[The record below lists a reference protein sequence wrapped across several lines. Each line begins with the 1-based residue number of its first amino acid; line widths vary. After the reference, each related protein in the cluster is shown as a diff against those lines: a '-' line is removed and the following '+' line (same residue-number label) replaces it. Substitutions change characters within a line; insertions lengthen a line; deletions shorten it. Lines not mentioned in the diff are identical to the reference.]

1 MIDKVTLPVLKSL
14 TKNTQPIT
22 FITGLKYNTS
32 LVKVFNNLTF
42 LYDPNWEYQQGEPT
56 YPIAFFYVKS
66 MTEQMSSDVSQKPM
80 LFYNTAGDSNDS
92 TKGGLMN
99 IVADNVVL
107 KPKVYKLDI
116 IVPANGSTLKNSSF
130 SFDAINNVNSFLLS
144 NVKFKEGTGLVTAS
158 RTSNTSLN
166 PSLDISSKIANIS
179 LDILETLFKG
189 LYGTSISASSICNML
204 LQQQDYNKA
213 SIEYMWSN
221 RRILKLKL
229 WNGWKF
235 KYLIIKDFDV
245 TKVGENG
252 DFYEGTL
259 TCQEVPILTFR
270 KQSES
275 ASLTDLS
282 KFSVALGKFQK
293 TATDT
298 FIEKMTATYGE

>member
-1 MIDKVTLPVLKSL
+1 MIDNVTLSTLTSL
-14 TKNTQPIT
+14 NRNVQPIT
-22 FITGLKYNTS
+22 VITGLRYNTS

-80 LFYNTAGDSNDS
+80 LFYDTAGDSNDS

-116 IVPANGSTLKNSSF
+116 IIPADGSTLKNSSF
-130 SFDAINNVNSFLLS
+130 SFDAITNVNGFLFS
-144 NVKFKEGTGLVTAS
+144 NGEFKASSGLDIAS
-158 RTSNTSLN
+158 R
-166 PSLDISSKIANIS
+166 IVNIS
-179 LDILETLFKG
+179 LGVLETLFKG
-189 LYGTSISASSICNML
+189 LYGTSVSASSICNML

-245 TKVGENG
+245 TKTGENG

-270 KQSES
+270 SQAES
-275 ASLTDLS
+275 ASLTALS
-282 KFSVALGKFQK
+282 KLSKALGKFQK

-298 FIEKMTATYGE
+298 FIKAMTATYGE

>member
-1 MIDKVTLPVLKSL
+1 MIDNVTLATLTSL
-14 TKNTQPIT
+14 NRKVQPIT
-22 FITGLKYNTS
+22 VITGLRYNTS

-116 IVPANGSTLKNSSF
+116 IIPANGSTLKNSSF
-130 SFDAINNVNSFLLS
+130 SFDAITNVNGLLFS
-144 NVKFKEGTGLVTAS
+144 NGDFKGSTGLDIAS
-158 RTSNTSLN
+158 RIVNTSLGV
-166 PSLDISSKIANIS
+166 
-179 LDILETLFKG
+179 LETLFKG
-189 LYGTSISASSICNML
+189 LYGTSVSASSICNML

-235 KYLIIKDFDV
+235 KYLIIKDYDV
-245 TKVGENG
+245 TKTGENG

-270 KQSES
+270 RQADS
-275 ASLTDLS
+275 ASLTALS
-282 KFSVALGKFQK
+282 KLSKALGKFQK

-298 FIEKMTATYGE
+298 FIKVMTATYGE

>member
-1 MIDKVTLPVLKSL
+1 MIDNVTLSTLTSL
-14 TKNTQPIT
+14 NRNVQPIT
-22 FITGLKYNTS
+22 VVTGLRYNTS
-32 LVKVFNNLTF
+32 LVKIFNNLTF

-116 IVPANGSTLKNSSF
+116 IIPANGSTLKNSSF
-130 SFDAINNVNSFLLS
+130 SFDAITNVNGFLFS
-144 NVKFKEGTGLVTAS
+144 NGEFMGGTGLNLAS
-158 RTSNTSLN
+158 R
-166 PSLDISSKIANIS
+166 IVNIS
-179 LDILETLFKG
+179 LGVLETLFKG
-189 LYGTSISASSICNML
+189 LYGTSVSASSICNML

-221 RRILKLKL
+221 RRILKLKF

-245 TKVGENG
+245 TKTGENG
-252 DFYEGTL
+252 DFYEGSL

-270 KQSES
+270 SQAES
-275 ASLTDLS
+275 ASLTALS
-282 KFSVALGKFQK
+282 KLSKALGKFQK
-293 TATDT
+293 TATDI
-298 FIEKMTATYGE
+298 FIKTMTATYGE

>member
-1 MIDKVTLPVLKSL
+1 MIDNVTLSTLTSL
-14 TKNTQPIT
+14 NRKVQPIT
-22 FITGLKYNTS
+22 VITGLRYNTS

-56 YPIAFFYVKS
+56 YPIAFFFVKS

-116 IVPANGSTLKNSSF
+116 IIPANGSTLKNSSF
-130 SFDAINNVNSFLLS
+130 SFDAITNVNGFLFS
-144 NVKFKEGTGLVTAS
+144 NGEFKSSSGLDIAS
-158 RTSNTSLN
+158 R
-166 PSLDISSKIANIS
+166 IVNIS
-179 LDILETLFKG
+179 LGILETLFKG
-189 LYGTSISASSICNML
+189 LYGTSVSASSICNML

-245 TKVGENG
+245 TKIGENG

-270 KQSES
+270 RQAES
-275 ASLTDLS
+275 ASLTALS
-282 KFSVALGKFQK
+282 KLSKALGKFQK

-298 FIEKMTATYGE
+298 FIKAMTATYGE

>member
-1 MIDKVTLPVLKSL
+1 MIDNITLSAL
-14 TKNTQPIT
+14 TSTNKNVQPIT
-22 FITGLKYNTS
+22 VITGLKYNTS
-32 LVKVFNNLTF
+32 LVKIFNNLTF

-80 LFYNTAGDSNDS
+80 LFYNTAGDSNDT

-107 KPKVYKLDI
+107 KPKGYKLDI
-116 IVPANGSTLKNSSF
+116 IIPANGTTLKNSSF
-130 SFDAINNVNSFLLS
+130 SFDAITNVNGFLFS
-144 NVKFKEGTGLVTAS
+144 NGEFKGSTGLDITS
-158 RTSNTSLN
+158 RIVNTSLG
-166 PSLDISSKIANIS
+166 II
-179 LDILETLFKG
+179 ETLFKG
-189 LYGTSISASSICNML
+189 LYGTSVSASSICNML

-213 SIEYMWSN
+213 SIENMWSN

-235 KYLIIKDFDV
+235 KYLIIKDIEV
-245 TKVGENG
+245 TKIGENG

-270 KQSES
+270 KQAES
-275 ASLTDLS
+275 GSLTALS
-282 KFSVALGKFQK
+282 KLSGALGKFQK

-298 FIEKMTATYGE
+298 FINAMTATYGE

>member
-1 MIDKVTLPVLKSL
+1 MIDNVTLSTLTSL
-14 TKNTQPIT
+14 NRKVQPIT
-22 FITGLKYNTS
+22 VITGLKYNTS

-66 MTEQMSSDVSQKPM
+66 MTEQMSSDISQKPM

-116 IVPANGSTLKNSSF
+116 IIPANGSTLKNSSF
-130 SFDAINNVNSFLLS
+130 SFDAITNVNGFLFS
-144 NVKFKEGTGLVTAS
+144 NGEFKGSTGLDIAS
-158 RTSNTSLN
+158 R
-166 PSLDISSKIANIS
+166 IVNIS
-179 LDILETLFKG
+179 LGVLETLFKG
-189 LYGTSISASSICNML
+189 LYGTSVSASSICNML

-213 SIEYMWSN
+213 SIEYMWSS

-235 KYLIIKDFDV
+235 KYLVIKDFDV

-270 KQSES
+270 KQAES
-275 ASLTDLS
+275 ASLTALS
-282 KFSVALGKFQK
+282 KFSKALGKFQK
-293 TATDT
+293 KVTDT

>member
-1 MIDKVTLPVLKSL
+1 MIDNVTLSTLTSL
-14 TKNTQPIT
+14 NRKVQPIT
-22 FITGLKYNTS
+22 VITGLRYNTS

-116 IVPANGSTLKNSSF
+116 IIPADGSTLKNSSF
-130 SFDAINNVNSFLLS
+130 SFDAITNVNGFLFS
-144 NVKFKEGTGLVTAS
+144 NGEFMGGTGLNLAS
-158 RTSNTSLN
+158 R
-166 PSLDISSKIANIS
+166 IVNIS
-179 LDILETLFKG
+179 LGVLETLFKG
-189 LYGTSISASSICNML
+189 LYGTSVSASSICNML

-245 TKVGENG
+245 TKIGENG

-270 KQSES
+270 KQADS
-275 ASLTDLS
+275 ASLTALS
-282 KFSVALGKFQK
+282 KLSSTLGEFQK
-293 TATDT
+293 TVTDT
-298 FIEKMTATYGE
+298 FIKKMTATYGE

>member
-1 MIDKVTLPVLKSL
+1 MIDNVTLSTLTSL
-14 TKNTQPIT
+14 NRNVQPIT
-22 FITGLKYNTS
+22 VVTGLRYNTS
-32 LVKVFNNLTF
+32 LVKIFNNLTF

-116 IVPANGSTLKNSSF
+116 IIPANGSTLKNSSF
-130 SFDAINNVNSFLLS
+130 SFDAITNVNGFLFS
-144 NVKFKEGTGLVTAS
+144 NGEFMGGTGLNLAS
-158 RTSNTSLN
+158 R
-166 PSLDISSKIANIS
+166 IVNIS
-179 LDILETLFKG
+179 LGVLETLFKG
-189 LYGTSISASSICNML
+189 LYGTSVSASSICNML

-245 TKVGENG
+245 TKTGENG

-270 KQSES
+270 SQAES
-275 ASLTDLS
+275 ASLTALS
-282 KFSVALGKFQK
+282 KLSKALGKFQK
-293 TATDT
+293 TATDI
-298 FIEKMTATYGE
+298 FIKTMTATYGE

>member
-1 MIDKVTLPVLKSL
+1 MIDNVTLSALTSLNRNVQPV
-14 TKNTQPIT
+14 TV
-22 FITGLKYNTS
+22 ITGLKYNTS

-116 IVPANGSTLKNSSF
+116 IIPANGSTLKNSSF
-130 SFDAINNVNSFLLS
+130 SFDAITNVNGFLFS
-144 NVKFKEGTGLVTAS
+144 NGEFKGSTGLDIAS
-158 RTSNTSLN
+158 R
-166 PSLDISSKIANIS
+166 IVNIS
-179 LDILETLFKG
+179 LGVLETLFKG
-189 LYGTSISASSICNML
+189 LYGTSVSASSICNML

-275 ASLTDLS
+275 ASLTALS
-282 KFSVALGKFQK
+282 KLSGALGKFQK

-298 FIEKMTATYGE
+298 FIKMMTATYGE

>member
-1 MIDKVTLPVLKSL
+1 MIDNVTLSTLTSLNRKVL
-14 TKNTQPIT
+14 PIT
-22 FITGLKYNTS
+22 VITGLRYNTS

-80 LFYNTAGDSNDS
+80 LFYNTAGDSDDS

-107 KPKVYKLDI
+107 KPKVYKLDLI
-116 IVPANGSTLKNSSF
+116 IPADGSTLKNTSF
-130 SFDAINNVNSFLLS
+130 SFDAITNVNGFLFS
-144 NVKFKEGTGLVTAS
+144 NGEFKSSSGLDIAS
-158 RTSNTSLN
+158 RIVNTSLG
-166 PSLDISSKIANIS
+166 
-179 LDILETLFKG
+179 ILETLFKG
-189 LYGTSISASSICNML
+189 LYGTSVSASSICNML

-245 TKVGENG
+245 TKIGENG

-270 KQSES
+270 SQAES
-275 ASLTDLS
+275 ASLTALS
-282 KFSVALGKFQK
+282 KLSKALGKFQK

-298 FIEKMTATYGE
+298 FIKAMTATYGE

>member
-1 MIDKVTLPVLKSL
+1 MIDNVTQSTLTSLNRKMQPV
-14 TKNTQPIT
+14 TV
-22 FITGLKYNTS
+22 ITGLRYKTS

-99 IVADNVVL
+99 IVADNIVL

-130 SFDAINNVNSFLLS
+130 SFDAITSVNGFLFS
-144 NVKFKEGTGLVTAS
+144 NGEFKGSTG
-158 RTSNTSLN
+158 
-166 PSLDISSKIANIS
+166 LDISSRIVNIS
-179 LDILETLFKG
+179 LGILETLFKG
-189 LYGTSISASSICNML
+189 LYGTSVSASSICNML

-213 SIEYMWSN
+213 SIEHMWSN

-245 TKVGENG
+245 TKTGENG

-275 ASLTDLS
+275 ASLTALS
-282 KFSVALGKFQK
+282 KLSGALGKFQK

>member
-1 MIDKVTLPVLKSL
+1 MIDNVTLSTLTSLNRKVQPV
-14 TKNTQPIT
+14 TV
-22 FITGLKYNTS
+22 ITGLRYNTS

-130 SFDAINNVNSFLLS
+130 SFDAITNVNGFLFS
-144 NVKFKEGTGLVTAS
+144 NGEFKGSTGLDIAS
-158 RTSNTSLN
+158 R
-166 PSLDISSKIANIS
+166 IVNIS
-179 LDILETLFKG
+179 LGILETLFKG
-189 LYGTSISASSICNML
+189 LYGTSVSASSICNML

-245 TKVGENG
+245 TKIGENG

-270 KQSES
+270 SQAES
-275 ASLTDLS
+275 ASLTALS
-282 KFSVALGKFQK
+282 KLSKALGKFQK

-298 FIEKMTATYGE
+298 FIKAMTATYGE

>member
-1 MIDKVTLPVLKSL
+1 MIDNITLSAL
-14 TKNTQPIT
+14 TSTNRNVQPIT
-22 FITGLKYNTS
+22 VITGLKYNTS
-32 LVKVFNNLTF
+32 LVKIFNNVTF

-56 YPIAFFYVKS
+56 YPIAFFYIKS
-66 MTEQMSSDVSQKPM
+66 MTEQMYSDVSQKPM

-107 KPKVYKLDI
+107 KPKMYKLEVI
-116 IVPANGSTLKNSSF
+116 IPANGTTLKNSSF
-130 SFDAINNVNSFLLS
+130 SFDAITNVNGFLFS
-144 NVKFKEGTGLVTAS
+144 NGEFKGNTGLDIAS
-158 RTSNTSLN
+158 RIVNVSLGV
-166 PSLDISSKIANIS
+166 
-179 LDILETLFKG
+179 LETLFKG
-189 LYGTSISASSICNML
+189 LYGTSMSASSICNML

-213 SIEYMWSN
+213 SIEYMWSS

-235 KYLIIKDFDV
+235 KYLVIKDFEV
-245 TKVGENG
+245 TKIGENG

-270 KQSES
+270 KQAES
-275 ASLTDLS
+275 GSLTALS
-282 KFSVALGKFQK
+282 KLSNALGKFQK

-298 FIEKMTATYGE
+298 FIKVMTTTYGE

>member
-1 MIDKVTLPVLKSL
+1 MIDNVTLSTLTSL
-14 TKNTQPIT
+14 NRKVQPIT
-22 FITGLKYNTS
+22 VITGLRYNTS
-32 LVKVFNNLTF
+32 LVKIFNNLTF

-99 IVADNVVL
+99 IVADNIVL

-116 IVPANGSTLKNSSF
+116 IIPANGSTLKNSSF
-130 SFDAINNVNSFLLS
+130 SFDAITNVNGFLFS
-144 NVKFKEGTGLVTAS
+144 NGEFMGGSGLNLAS
-158 RTSNTSLN
+158 R
-166 PSLDISSKIANIS
+166 IVNIS
-179 LDILETLFKG
+179 LGVLETLFKG
-189 LYGTSISASSICNML
+189 LYGTSVSASSICNML

-245 TKVGENG
+245 TKIGENG

-270 KQSES
+270 RQAES
-275 ASLTDLS
+275 ASLTALS
-282 KFSVALGKFQK
+282 KLSRALGKFQK
-293 TATDT
+293 TATDI
-298 FIEKMTATYGE
+298 FIKTMTATYGE

>member
-1 MIDKVTLPVLKSL
+1 MIDNVTLSTLTSL
-14 TKNTQPIT
+14 NRNVQPIT
-22 FITGLKYNTS
+22 VVTGLRYNTS
-32 LVKVFNNLTF
+32 LVKIFNNLTF

-116 IVPANGSTLKNSSF
+116 IIPANGSTLKNSSF
-130 SFDAINNVNSFLLS
+130 SFDAITSVNGFLFS
-144 NVKFKEGTGLVTAS
+144 NGEFMGGTGLNLAS
-158 RTSNTSLN
+158 R
-166 PSLDISSKIANIS
+166 IVNIS
-179 LDILETLFKG
+179 LGVLETLFKG
-189 LYGTSISASSICNML
+189 LYGTSVSASSICNML

-245 TKVGENG
+245 TKTGENG
-252 DFYEGTL
+252 DFYEGSL

-270 KQSES
+270 SQAES
-275 ASLTDLS
+275 ASLTALS
-282 KFSVALGKFQK
+282 KLSKALGKFQK
-293 TATDT
+293 TATDI
-298 FIEKMTATYGE
+298 FIKTMTATYGE

>member
-1 MIDKVTLPVLKSL
+1 MIDNVTLSALTSL
-14 TKNTQPIT
+14 NRNVQPIT
-22 FITGLKYNTS
+22 VITGLKYNTS

-66 MTEQMSSDVSQKPM
+66 MTEQMSSDVSQRPM
-80 LFYNTAGDSNDS
+80 LFYNAASGSNDTTAG
-92 TKGGLMN
+92 GIMN
-99 IVADNVVL
+99 IVADNVIV
-107 KPKVYKLDI
+107 KPKAYKLDI

-130 SFDAINNVNSFLLS
+130 SFDAITNVNGFLFS
-144 NVKFKEGTGLVTAS
+144 NGEFKGSTGLDTAS
-158 RTSNTSLN
+158 RFVN
-166 PSLDISSKIANIS
+166 IA
-179 LDILETLFKG
+179 LGILETLFKG
-189 LYGTSISASSICNML
+189 LYGTSVSASSICNML

-270 KQSES
+270 AQSKS
-275 ASLTDLS
+275 ASLTALS
-282 KFSVALGKFQK
+282 KLSSALGKFQK
-293 TATDT
+293 KATDT
-298 FIEKMTATYGE
+298 FIKVMTATYGE

>member
-1 MIDKVTLPVLKSL
+1 MIDNVTLSTLTSL
-14 TKNTQPIT
+14 NRNVQPIT
-22 FITGLKYNTS
+22 VVTGLRYNTS
-32 LVKVFNNLTF
+32 LVKIFNNLTF

-80 LFYNTAGDSNDS
+80 LFYHTAGDSNDS

-116 IVPANGSTLKNSSF
+116 IIPANGSTLKNSSF
-130 SFDAINNVNSFLLS
+130 SFDAITNVNGFLFS
-144 NVKFKEGTGLVTAS
+144 NGEFMGGTGLNLAS
-158 RTSNTSLN
+158 R
-166 PSLDISSKIANIS
+166 IVNIS
-179 LDILETLFKG
+179 LGVLETLFKG
-189 LYGTSISASSICNML
+189 LYGTSVSASSICNML

-245 TKVGENG
+245 TKTGENG
-252 DFYEGTL
+252 DFYEGSL

-270 KQSES
+270 SQAES
-275 ASLTDLS
+275 ASLTALS
-282 KFSVALGKFQK
+282 KLSKALGKFQK
-293 TATDT
+293 TATDI
-298 FIEKMTATYGE
+298 FIKTMTATYGE

>member
-1 MIDKVTLPVLKSL
+1 MIDNVTLSTLTSL
-14 TKNTQPIT
+14 NRNVQPIT
-22 FITGLKYNTS
+22 VITGLRYNTS
-32 LVKVFNNLTF
+32 LVKIFNNLTF

-116 IVPANGSTLKNSSF
+116 IIPANGSTLKNSSF
-130 SFDAINNVNSFLLS
+130 SFDAITNVNGFLFS
-144 NVKFKEGTGLVTAS
+144 NGEFKASSGLDIAS
-158 RTSNTSLN
+158 R
-166 PSLDISSKIANIS
+166 IVNIS
-179 LDILETLFKG
+179 LGVLETLFKG
-189 LYGTSISASSICNML
+189 LYGTSVSASSICNML

-245 TKVGENG
+245 TKIGENG

-270 KQSES
+270 SQAES
-275 ASLTDLS
+275 VSLTALS
-282 KFSVALGKFQK
+282 KLSKALGKFQK

-298 FIEKMTATYGE
+298 FIKAMTATYGE

>member
-1 MIDKVTLPVLKSL
+1 MIDNVTLSALTSLNRNVQPV
-14 TKNTQPIT
+14 TV
-22 FITGLKYNTS
+22 ITGLKYNTS

-130 SFDAINNVNSFLLS
+130 SFDAITNVNGFLFS
-144 NVKFKEGTGLVTAS
+144 NGEFKGSTGLDIAS
-158 RTSNTSLN
+158 R
-166 PSLDISSKIANIS
+166 IVNIS
-179 LDILETLFKG
+179 LGILETLFKG
-189 LYGTSISASSICNML
+189 LYGTSVSASSICNML

-275 ASLTDLS
+275 ASLTALS
-282 KFSVALGKFQK
+282 KLSGALGKFQK

-298 FIEKMTATYGE
+298 FIKMMTATYGE

>member
-1 MIDKVTLPVLKSL
+1 MIDNVTLSTLTSL
-14 TKNTQPIT
+14 NRNVQPIT
-22 FITGLKYNTS
+22 VITGLRYNTS
-32 LVKVFNNLTF
+32 LVKIFNNLTF

-116 IVPANGSTLKNSSF
+116 IIPANGSTLKNSSF
-130 SFDAINNVNSFLLS
+130 SFDAITNVNGLLFS
-144 NVKFKEGTGLVTAS
+144 NGEFMGGSGLNLAS
-158 RTSNTSLN
+158 R
-166 PSLDISSKIANIS
+166 IVNIS
-179 LDILETLFKG
+179 LGVLETLFKG
-189 LYGTSISASSICNML
+189 LYGTSVSASSICNML

-245 TKVGENG
+245 TKTGEDG

-270 KQSES
+270 SQAES
-275 ASLTDLS
+275 ASLTALS
-282 KFSVALGKFQK
+282 KLSKALGKFQK
-293 TATDT
+293 TATDI
-298 FIEKMTATYGE
+298 FIKTMTATYGE

>member
-1 MIDKVTLPVLKSL
+1 MIDNVTLSTLTSL
-14 TKNTQPIT
+14 NRNVQPIT
-22 FITGLKYNTS
+22 VVTGLRYNTS
-32 LVKVFNNLTF
+32 LVKIFNNLTF

-116 IVPANGSTLKNSSF
+116 IIPANGSTLKNSSF
-130 SFDAINNVNSFLLS
+130 SFDAITNVNGFLFS
-144 NVKFKEGTGLVTAS
+144 NGEFMGGTGLNLAS
-158 RTSNTSLN
+158 R
-166 PSLDISSKIANIS
+166 IVNIS
-179 LDILETLFKG
+179 LGVLETLFKG
-189 LYGTSISASSICNML
+189 LYGTSVSASSICNML

-245 TKVGENG
+245 TKTGEDG

-270 KQSES
+270 KQAES
-275 ASLTDLS
+275 ASLTALS
-282 KFSVALGKFQK
+282 KLSKALGKFQK
-293 TATDT
+293 TATDI
-298 FIEKMTATYGE
+298 FIKTMTATYGE

>member
-1 MIDKVTLPVLKSL
+1 MIDNVTLSTLTSL
-14 TKNTQPIT
+14 NRKVQPIT
-22 FITGLKYNTS
+22 VITGLRYNTS

-116 IVPANGSTLKNSSF
+116 IIPANGSTLKNSSF
-130 SFDAINNVNSFLLS
+130 SFDAITNVNGFLFS
-144 NVKFKEGTGLVTAS
+144 NGEFKSSSGLDIAS
-158 RTSNTSLN
+158 R
-166 PSLDISSKIANIS
+166 IVNIS
-179 LDILETLFKG
+179 LGVLETLFKG
-189 LYGTSISASSICNML
+189 LYGTSVSASSICNML

-245 TKVGENG
+245 TKIGENG

-270 KQSES
+270 SQAES
-275 ASLTDLS
+275 ASLTALS
-282 KFSVALGKFQK
+282 KLSKALGKFQK

-298 FIEKMTATYGE
+298 FIKVMTATYGE

>member
-1 MIDKVTLPVLKSL
+1 MIDNVTLSALTSLNRNVQPV
-14 TKNTQPIT
+14 TV
-22 FITGLKYNTS
+22 ITGLKYNTS

-80 LFYNTAGDSNDS
+80 LFYNTAGDSTDS

-99 IVADNVVL
+99 IVADNIVL

-130 SFDAINNVNSFLLS
+130 SFDAITNVNGFLFS
-144 NVKFKEGTGLVTAS
+144 NGEFKGSTGLDIAS
-158 RTSNTSLN
+158 R
-166 PSLDISSKIANIS
+166 IVNIS
-179 LDILETLFKG
+179 LGILETLFKG
-189 LYGTSISASSICNML
+189 LYGTSVSASSICNML

-275 ASLTDLS
+275 ASLTALS
-282 KFSVALGKFQK
+282 KLSSTLGEFQK
-293 TATDT
+293 TVTDT
-298 FIEKMTATYGE
+298 FIKKMTATYGE

>member
-1 MIDKVTLPVLKSL
+1 MIDNVTLSTLTSL
-14 TKNTQPIT
+14 NRNVQPIT
-22 FITGLKYNTS
+22 VITGLRYNTS

-116 IVPANGSTLKNSSF
+116 IIPANGSTLKNSSF
-130 SFDAINNVNSFLLS
+130 SFDAITNVNGFLFS
-144 NVKFKEGTGLVTAS
+144 NGEFKASTGLDIAS
-158 RTSNTSLN
+158 R
-166 PSLDISSKIANIS
+166 IVNIS
-179 LDILETLFKG
+179 LGVLETLFKG
-189 LYGTSISASSICNML
+189 LYGTSVSASSICNML

-245 TKVGENG
+245 TKIGENG

-270 KQSES
+270 RQAKS
-275 ASLTDLS
+275 ASLTALS
-282 KFSVALGKFQK
+282 KLSKALGKFQK

-298 FIEKMTATYGE
+298 FIKVMTATYGE

>member
-1 MIDKVTLPVLKSL
+1 MIDNVTLSELTSLNRKVL
-14 TKNTQPIT
+14 PIT
-22 FITGLKYNTS
+22 VITGLRYNTS
-32 LVKVFNNLTF
+32 LIKVFNNLTF

-116 IVPANGSTLKNSSF
+116 IIPADGSTLKNSSF
-130 SFDAINNVNSFLLS
+130 SFDAITNVNGFLFS
-144 NVKFKEGTGLVTAS
+144 NGEFKSSSGLDLAS
-158 RTSNTSLN
+158 RIVNLSLGV
-166 PSLDISSKIANIS
+166 
-179 LDILETLFKG
+179 LETLFKG
-189 LYGTSISASSICNML
+189 LYGTSVSASSICNML

-245 TKVGENG
+245 TKIGENG

-270 KQSES
+270 SQAES
-275 ASLTDLS
+275 ASLTALS
-282 KFSVALGKFQK
+282 KLSKALGKFQK

-298 FIEKMTATYGE
+298 FIKAMTATYGE

>member
-1 MIDKVTLPVLKSL
+1 MIDNVTLSTLTSL
-14 TKNTQPIT
+14 NRNVQPIT
-22 FITGLKYNTS
+22 VVTGLRYNTS
-32 LVKVFNNLTF
+32 LVKIFNNLTF

-116 IVPANGSTLKNSSF
+116 IIPANGSTLQNSSF
-130 SFDAINNVNSFLLS
+130 SFDAITHVNGFLFS
-144 NVKFKEGTGLVTAS
+144 NGEFMGGTGLNLAS
-158 RTSNTSLN
+158 R
-166 PSLDISSKIANIS
+166 IVNIS
-179 LDILETLFKG
+179 LGVLETLFKG
-189 LYGTSISASSICNML
+189 LYGTSVSASSICNML

-245 TKVGENG
+245 TKTGENG
-252 DFYEGTL
+252 DFYEGSL

-270 KQSES
+270 RQAES
-275 ASLTDLS
+275 ASLTALS
-282 KFSVALGKFQK
+282 KLSKALGKFQK
-293 TATDT
+293 TATDI
-298 FIEKMTATYGE
+298 FIKTMTATYGE

>member
-1 MIDKVTLPVLKSL
+1 MIDNVTLSTLTSLNRNVL
-14 TKNTQPIT
+14 PIT
-22 FITGLKYNTS
+22 VITGLRYNTS
-32 LVKVFNNLTF
+32 LVKIFNNLTF

-116 IVPANGSTLKNSSF
+116 IIPANGSTLKNSSF
-130 SFDAINNVNSFLLS
+130 SFDAITNVNGFLFS
-144 NVKFKEGTGLVTAS
+144 NGEFKASTGLDIAS
-158 RTSNTSLN
+158 R
-166 PSLDISSKIANIS
+166 IVNIS
-179 LDILETLFKG
+179 LGVLETLFKG
-189 LYGTSISASSICNML
+189 LYGTSVSASSICNML

-245 TKVGENG
+245 TKIGENG

-270 KQSES
+270 SQAES
-275 ASLTDLS
+275 ASLTALS
-282 KFSVALGKFQK
+282 KLSKALGKFQK
-293 TATDT
+293 KATDT
-298 FIEKMTATYGE
+298 FIKVMTATYGE

>member
-1 MIDKVTLPVLKSL
+1 MIDNVTLSALTSL
-14 TKNTQPIT
+14 NRNVQPIT
-22 FITGLKYNTS
+22 VVTGLRYNTS
-32 LVKVFNNLTF
+32 LVKIFNNLTF

-116 IVPANGSTLKNSSF
+116 IIPANGSTLKNSSF
-130 SFDAINNVNSFLLS
+130 SFDAITNVNGFLFS
-144 NVKFKEGTGLVTAS
+144 NGEFMGGTGLNLAS
-158 RTSNTSLN
+158 R
-166 PSLDISSKIANIS
+166 IVNIS
-179 LDILETLFKG
+179 LGVLETLFKG
-189 LYGTSISASSICNML
+189 LYGTSVSASSICNML

-245 TKVGENG
+245 TKTGEDG

-270 KQSES
+270 SQAES
-275 ASLTDLS
+275 ASLTALS
-282 KFSVALGKFQK
+282 KLSKALGKFQK
-293 TATDT
+293 TATDI
-298 FIEKMTATYGE
+298 FIKTMTATYGE

>member
-1 MIDKVTLPVLKSL
+1 MIDNVTLSALTSLNRKVQPV
-14 TKNTQPIT
+14 TV
-22 FITGLKYNTS
+22 ITGLRYKTS

-99 IVADNVVL
+99 IVADNIVL

-116 IVPANGSTLKNSSF
+116 IIPANGSTLKNSSF
-130 SFDAINNVNSFLLS
+130 SFDAITNVNGFLFS
-144 NVKFKEGTGLVTAS
+144 NGEFKGSTGLNLAS
-158 RTSNTSLN
+158 R
-166 PSLDISSKIANIS
+166 IVNIS
-179 LDILETLFKG
+179 LGILETLFKG
-189 LYGTSISASSICNML
+189 LYGTSASASSICNML

-275 ASLTDLS
+275 ASLTALS
-282 KFSVALGKFQK
+282 KLSGALGKFQK

>member
-1 MIDKVTLPVLKSL
+1 MIDNVTLSTLTSL
-14 TKNTQPIT
+14 NRKVQPIT
-22 FITGLKYNTS
+22 VITGLRYNTS

-116 IVPANGSTLKNSSF
+116 IIPANGSTLKNSSF
-130 SFDAINNVNSFLLS
+130 SFDAITNVNGLLFS
-144 NVKFKEGTGLVTAS
+144 NGDFKGSTGLDIAS
-158 RTSNTSLN
+158 RIVNTSLG
-166 PSLDISSKIANIS
+166 
-179 LDILETLFKG
+179 ILETLFKG
-189 LYGTSISASSICNML
+189 LYGTSVSASSICNML

-245 TKVGENG
+245 TKIGENG

-270 KQSES
+270 SQAES
-275 ASLTDLS
+275 ASLTALS
-282 KFSVALGKFQK
+282 KLSKALGKFQK

-298 FIEKMTATYGE
+298 FIKVMTATYGE

>member
-1 MIDKVTLPVLKSL
+1 MIDNVTLSTLTSLNRKVL
-14 TKNTQPIT
+14 PIT
-22 FITGLKYNTS
+22 VITGLRYNTS

-116 IVPANGSTLKNSSF
+116 IIPANGTTLKNSSF
-130 SFDAINNVNSFLLS
+130 SFDAITNVNGFLFS
-144 NVKFKEGTGLVTAS
+144 NGEFKGSSGLDLAS
-158 RTSNTSLN
+158 R
-166 PSLDISSKIANIS
+166 IVNIS
-179 LDILETLFKG
+179 LGVLETLFKG
-189 LYGTSISASSICNML
+189 LYGTSVSASSICNML

-270 KQSES
+270 SQAES
-275 ASLTDLS
+275 ASLTALS
-282 KFSVALGKFQK
+282 KLSKALGKFQK

-298 FIEKMTATYGE
+298 FIKAMTATYGE

>member
-1 MIDKVTLPVLKSL
+1 MIDNVTLSTLTSL
-14 TKNTQPIT
+14 NRNVQPIT
-22 FITGLKYNTS
+22 VVTGLRYNTS
-32 LVKVFNNLTF
+32 LVKIFNNLTF

-99 IVADNVVL
+99 IVADNIVL

-116 IVPANGSTLKNSSF
+116 IIPANGSTLKNSSF
-130 SFDAINNVNSFLLS
+130 SFDAITNVNGFLFS
-144 NVKFKEGTGLVTAS
+144 NGEFMGGSGLNLAS
-158 RTSNTSLN
+158 R
-166 PSLDISSKIANIS
+166 IVNIS
-179 LDILETLFKG
+179 LGVLETLFKG
-189 LYGTSISASSICNML
+189 LYGTSVSASSICNML

-245 TKVGENG
+245 TKTGEDG

-270 KQSES
+270 KQAES
-275 ASLTDLS
+275 ASLTALS
-282 KFSVALGKFQK
+282 KLSKALGKFQK
-293 TATDT
+293 TATDI
-298 FIEKMTATYGE
+298 FIKTMTATYGE

>member
-1 MIDKVTLPVLKSL
+1 MIDNVTLSTLTSL
-14 TKNTQPIT
+14 NRKVQPIT
-22 FITGLKYNTS
+22 VITGLRYNTS

-116 IVPANGSTLKNSSF
+116 IIPANGTTLKNSSF
-130 SFDAINNVNSFLLS
+130 SFDAITNVNGFLFS
-144 NVKFKEGTGLVTAS
+144 NGEFKSSSGLDIAS
-158 RTSNTSLN
+158 R
-166 PSLDISSKIANIS
+166 IVNIS
-179 LDILETLFKG
+179 LGILETLFKG
-189 LYGTSISASSICNML
+189 LYGTSVSASSICNML

-245 TKVGENG
+245 TKIGENG

-270 KQSES
+270 SQAES
-275 ASLTDLS
+275 ASLTALS
-282 KFSVALGKFQK
+282 KLSKALGKFQK

-298 FIEKMTATYGE
+298 FIKAMTATYGE

>member
-1 MIDKVTLPVLKSL
+1 MIDNVTLSALTSL
-14 TKNTQPIT
+14 NRKVQPIT
-22 FITGLKYNTS
+22 VITGLRYNTS

-99 IVADNVVL
+99 IVADNIVL

-116 IVPANGSTLKNSSF
+116 IIPANGSTLKNSSF
-130 SFDAINNVNSFLLS
+130 SFDAITNVNGFLFS
-144 NVKFKEGTGLVTAS
+144 NGEFKGSTGLDIAS
-158 RTSNTSLN
+158 R
-166 PSLDISSKIANIS
+166 IVNIS
-179 LDILETLFKG
+179 LGILETLFKG
-189 LYGTSISASSICNML
+189 LYGTSVSASSICNML

-213 SIEYMWSN
+213 SIEYMWSS

-235 KYLIIKDFDV
+235 KYLVIKDFDV

-270 KQSES
+270 SQAES
-275 ASLTDLS
+275 ASLTALS
-282 KFSVALGKFQK
+282 KFSKALGKFQK

>member
-1 MIDKVTLPVLKSL
+1 MIDNVTLSALTSLNRKVQPV
-14 TKNTQPIT
+14 TV
-22 FITGLKYNTS
+22 ITGLRYKTS

-99 IVADNVVL
+99 IVADNIVL

-116 IVPANGSTLKNSSF
+116 IIPANGSTLKNSSF
-130 SFDAINNVNSFLLS
+130 SFDAITNVNGFLFS
-144 NVKFKEGTGLVTAS
+144 NGEFKGSTG
-158 RTSNTSLN
+158 
-166 PSLDISSKIANIS
+166 LDISSRIVNIS
-179 LDILETLFKG
+179 LGILETLFKG
-189 LYGTSISASSICNML
+189 LYGTSVSASSICNML

-245 TKVGENG
+245 TKTGEDG

-275 ASLTDLS
+275 ASLTALS
-282 KFSVALGKFQK
+282 KLSGALGEFQK

-298 FIEKMTATYGE
+298 FIKMMTATYGE

>member
-1 MIDKVTLPVLKSL
+1 MIDNITLSAL
-14 TKNTQPIT
+14 TSTNKNVQPIT
-22 FITGLKYNTS
+22 VITGLKYNTS
-32 LVKVFNNLTF
+32 LVKIFNNLTF

-80 LFYNTAGDSNDS
+80 LFYNTAGDSNDT

-107 KPKVYKLDI
+107 KPKGYKLDI
-116 IVPANGSTLKNSSF
+116 IIPANGTTLKNSSF
-130 SFDAINNVNSFLLS
+130 SFDAITNVNGFLFS
-144 NVKFKEGTGLVTAS
+144 NGEFKGSTGLDITS
-158 RTSNTSLN
+158 RIVNTSLG
-166 PSLDISSKIANIS
+166 
-179 LDILETLFKG
+179 ILETLFKG
-189 LYGTSISASSICNML
+189 LYGTSVSASSICNML

-213 SIEYMWSN
+213 SIENMWAN

-235 KYLIIKDFDV
+235 KYLIIKDLEV
-245 TKVGENG
+245 TKIGENG

-270 KQSES
+270 KQAES
-275 ASLTDLS
+275 GSLTALS
-282 KFSVALGKFQK
+282 KLSGALGKFQK
-293 TATDT
+293 TATAT
-298 FIEKMTATYGE
+298 FINAMTATYGE

>member
-1 MIDKVTLPVLKSL
+1 MIDNVTLSALTSL
-14 TKNTQPIT
+14 NRNVQPIT
-22 FITGLKYNTS
+22 VITGLRYNAS

-130 SFDAINNVNSFLLS
+130 SFDAITNVNGFLFS
-144 NVKFKEGTGLVTAS
+144 NGEFKGSTGLNLA
-158 RTSNTSLN
+158 
-166 PSLDISSKIANIS
+166 SKIVNIS
-179 LDILETLFKG
+179 LGVLETLFKG
-189 LYGTSISASSICNML
+189 LYGTSVSASSICNML

-270 KQSES
+270 RQAES
-275 ASLTDLS
+275 ASLTALS
-282 KFSVALGKFQK
+282 KISKALGKKQK
-293 TATDT
+293 KATDT
-298 FIEKMTATYGE
+298 FIKVMTAAYGE

>member
-1 MIDKVTLPVLKSL
+1 MIDNVTLSALTSLNRKVQPV
-14 TKNTQPIT
+14 TV
-22 FITGLKYNTS
+22 ITGLRYKTS

-116 IVPANGSTLKNSSF
+116 IIPANGSTLKNSSF
-130 SFDAINNVNSFLLS
+130 SFDAITNVNGFLFS
-144 NVKFKEGTGLVTAS
+144 NGEFKGSTG
-158 RTSNTSLN
+158 
-166 PSLDISSKIANIS
+166 LDISSRIVNIS
-179 LDILETLFKG
+179 LGILETLFKG
-189 LYGTSISASSICNML
+189 LYGTSVSASSICNML

-245 TKVGENG
+245 TKTGEDG

-275 ASLTDLS
+275 ASLTALS
-282 KFSVALGKFQK
+282 KLSGALGEFQK

-298 FIEKMTATYGE
+298 FIKMMTATYGE